1 MSVFGAHATFVRRLA
16 VGAAAVI
23 LSMPAAAR
31 GQDKATLARCQAPYG
46 TIAINEPTNETMMWL
61 RNYQLGSPSS
71 LLRVYA
77 QESNCFIVVERG
89 AGMRNM
95 QEERAL
101 ASLGE
106 LQSGQNVGKG
116 QVIAADFMMT
126 PAMQFSDNNAGGV
139 GGGLGGLVGGRTG
152 ALLGAGGGLRFKEA
166 VTSITVASTRT
177 GVQVAAAEGKARHTD
192 FNLGGLGIGG
202 GVIAGAGGYTSTAEG
217 KVIAKSLLDN
227 YNAVVA
233 SVRSNPNL
241 RPMAAERIAQVTS
254 GESKAEGG
262 LGSAANSG
270 DLMVPKI
277 NGVKM
282 MRTASDAAPV
292 VTTLARDEE
301 VVYLGEESAGF
312 YKVQGANGEGWVKKT
327 LMNVLRP

>member
-1 MSVFGAHATFVRRLA
+1 MSVYRARATLA
-16 VGAAAVI
+16 ARFSVGAAAVI
-23 LSMPAAAR
+23 LSLPAIAH
-31 GQDKATLARCQAPYG
+31 GQSKATISKCQAPYG

-77 QESNCFIVVERG
+77 QESNCFVVVERG
-89 AGMRNM
+89 TGMRNM

-101 ASLGE
+101 AALGE

-116 QVIAADFMMT
+116 QIIAADFMMT

-139 GGGLGGLVGGRTG
+139 GGGLG
-152 ALLGAGGGLRFKEA
+152 ALLGGRAGAVLAGGGLRFKEA
-166 VTSITVASTRT
+166 QTSITIASTRT
-177 GVQVAAAEGKARHTD
+177 GVQVAASEGKAKHTD

-202 GVIAGAGGYTSTAEG
+202 GVLAGAGGYTSTAEG
-217 KVIAKSLLDN
+217 KVIAASLLDN
-227 YNAVVA
+227 FNAVVA
-233 SVRSNPNL
+233 SVRGNANL
-241 RPMAAERIAQVTS
+241 RPMTAARIASVTG
-254 GESKAEGG
+254 GEPTAEGG

-270 DLMVPKI
+270 DLMAPKI
-277 NGVKM
+277 AGVKIL
-282 MRTASDAAPV
+282 RTASDSAPV
-292 VTTLARDEE
+292 VATLDRGEE
-301 VVYLGEESAGF
+301 VVYLGEENAGF